1 MGRTTPTAPEP
12 RTARRQPVR
21 PWVLRLAPRGR
32 VCGEIPIARYTW
44 RADHRARGNTTL
56 RLLFLRARAN
66 WRLLG
71 VVGLGI
77 LVMSVL
83 MASTT
88 VYTRALTDLGLDF
101 ELDREAGQI
110 GSVQVTLSQTL
121 LGGERAQAVR
131 DFAEASLDAHFGDI
145 ALPRRTRSG
154 RVSDLRLLAETQ
166 ITGSA
171 PLGGEFTT
179 IEGWES
185 HVAFEGRPPAPPT
198 LAVDPE
204 LGLSQLDGPIEVALP
219 RAHAEFA
226 RLRVGDAFAVAD
238 VYDDCDREPPLF
250 GGPTASAP
258 PSLEPCVTTGLISLQ
273 FPVEVVGIFDA
284 INLDDPFWDAALAS
298 LARPREPRKSLV
310 LPRVFALF
318 VHSDALFGPLS
329 ELLPGYRADIRIVD
343 AIPLSAFDSV
353 GIPADLDRFAGL
365 QTDMA
370 SVGGTVS
377 SSFEGALRSFQE
389 GRDFSVVPIL
399 LILVQVVSVVVFFIF
414 VMARLLVSG
423 ETDEIA
429 LLRSRGASLPQVLG
443 LYALQLLPIVI
454 LTAAVAPLIAATA
467 VSALG
472 FVGSFRDVS
481 GDDWIA
487 ISLTPQAWALALAGA
502 ALALGAVLVPVA
514 QAARVQP
521 GTARHVAARPAGR
534 NVFQRYYL
542 DIAFVAVA
550 GFLVWSVG
558 ARDAVFTR
566 NTVGGLSTE
575 PLVLIAPALV
585 GLIAILLVLR
595 LLPPALAALAWIA
608 SDRIAMPIAAALRQ
622 AVRNPGPVIRLSV
635 LTMLA
640 AALGT
645 FAASYDATV
654 DRSFDERARFEAG
667 VDLRAGIDPRPPGL
681 VQAQIEAV
689 PGASAT
695 ALAIRRKGSV
705 GATGARGREVRILA
719 LDSAQAASMLWFR
732 DDFSA
737 EPLTTLLP
745 KLRPFASLG
754 GLPLPDDLAEL
765 SLWVNPSVPRND
777 LSVWLQVR
785 DRDGRFFRVGLG
797 NPGAAGL
804 WQELRG
810 DAAEPAAFIDARP
823 PFTLH
828 AITYTEG
835 ESQLVG
841 EPGSLLFD
849 DLTATTERGERLLI
863 EGFESDA
870 RRWLLQPLAATGA
883 TDAVERRTDVVAHS
897 GNSAV
902 EYRWTAGVSPG
913 RRGLYLPSPNLCDAG
928 GRCALNVIV
937 SETFLANHGLRVG
950 DEAPLHLGSFRI
962 DVRIIASVAFFPTL
976 DPRENGG
983 FLITDV
989 AELNHL
995 GATLDFRSPAP
1006 INEMWVTGPSDPER
1020 RMRTVAALNDL
1031 SEAGAPV
1038 TDQRALLATVGNDPL
1053 VAAGGSGI
1061 LLVSFVAVAILVVV
1075 AFLVSVVLTA
1085 RDRMLEMAVLRTLG
1099 IGRGALLGQLMAEYA
1114 MVAIIGLGLGSFLGD
1129 RIARLTLRFLE
1140 VDAEGDRVLPPFLLT
1155 TDWGVVI
1162 GSYVGLVAILILGV
1176 GGAWRLYVRG
1186 SITRALRLT
1195 A

>member
-1 MGRTTPTAPEP
+1 MGI
-12 RTARRQPVR
+12 
-21 PWVLRLAPRGR
+21 RLAPPGR
-32 VCGEIPIARYTW
+32 ICGEIPIARYTR
-44 RADHRARGNTTL
+44 RADHRARENTTL

-77 LVMSVL
+77 LVTSVL

-110 GSVQVTLSQTL
+110 GSVQVTISQTL

-131 DFAEASLDAHFGDI
+131 DFIEASLDAHFGDI
-145 ALPRRTRSG
+145 ALPRRIRSG

-166 ITGSA
+166 IPGSA

-185 HVAFEGRPPAPPT
+185 YVEFEGRPPGSPT
-198 LAVDPE
+198 LALDPA

-219 RAHAEFA
+219 RAQAELA
-226 RLRVGDAFAVAD
+226 GLRVGDAFTVAD

-250 GGPTASAP
+250 DGPTASTP
-258 PSLEPCVTTGLISLQ
+258 PSLEPCTTSALISLQ
-273 FPVEVVGIFDA
+273 IPAKVVGIFDA
-284 INLDDPFWDAALAS
+284 LNPDDPFWDAALAS
-298 LARPREPRKSLV
+298 LARPREPRKSLA

-329 ELLPGYRADIRIVD
+329 QLLPGYRADIRFAD
-343 AIPLSAFDSV
+343 PIPLSAFDSA
-353 GIPADLDRFAGL
+353 GIPADLGRFASL
-365 QTDMA
+365 QTDIA

-377 SSFEGALRSFQE
+377 SSFEETLRSFQE
-389 GRDFSVVPIL
+389 ARDFSVVPIL
-399 LILVQVVSVVVFFIF
+399 LIVVQVVGAVVFFIF
-414 VMARLLVSG
+414 AMARLLVGG

-454 LTAAVAPLIAATA
+454 LAAAGAPLIAAAA

-472 FVGSFRDVS
+472 FVGSFRDVT
-481 GDDWIA
+481 GADWIT

-502 ALALGAVLVPVA
+502 ALAMGVVLVPVA
-514 QAARVQP
+514 KAARVPP
-521 GTARHVAARPAGR
+521 GTARRVAARPAGR

-566 NTVGGLSTE
+566 DTVGGLSTE
-575 PLVLIAPALV
+575 PLVLITPALV

-595 LLPPALAALAWIA
+595 LLPPALSALAWIA
-608 SDRIAMPIAAALRQ
+608 GHRIPMPIAAALRQ
-622 AVRNPGPVIRLSV
+622 AARNPGPVIRLTV

-640 AALGT
+640 AAIGT

-667 VDLRAGIDPRPPGL
+667 VDLRTGTDPRPPGL
-681 VQAQIEAV
+681 IQASIEAL
-689 PGASAT
+689 PSAGATTLAT
-695 ALAIRRKGSV
+695 RRSGSV
-705 GATGARGREVRILA
+705 GATGARGREVQILA
-719 LDSAQAASMLWFR
+719 LDSARAASMLWFR

-737 EPLTTLLP
+737 EPLATLLP
-745 KLRPFASLG
+745 KLRPAANLG
-754 GLPLPDDLAEL
+754 GLPLPDDLVEL
-765 SLWVNPSVPRND
+765 SLWVNPSVPRTD

-797 NPGAAGL
+797 NPGVAGI

-810 DAAEPAAFIDARP
+810 DATGPAAFSDARP
-823 PFTLH
+823 PLTLH

-835 ESQLVG
+835 ESQRLG

-849 DLTATTERGERLLI
+849 DLVATTARGDRILI

-870 RRWLLQPLAATGA
+870 RQWLRQPLAATGA
-883 TDAVERRTDVVAHS
+883 TDAAERRTDIAAHS
-897 GNSAV
+897 GSSAV

-913 RRGLYLPSPNLCDAG
+913 RRGLYLPSPNLCDAD

-937 SETFLANHGLRVG
+937 SETFLDNHGLRVG
-950 DEAPLHLGSFRI
+950 DEAPLHLGPFSI
-962 DVRIIASVAFFPTL
+962 DVRIIAAVALFPTL
-976 DPRENGG
+976 DPQEEGG

-989 AELNHL
+989 AELHHL
-995 GATLDFRSPAP
+995 GATLDFRNPTP
-1006 INEMWVTGPSDPER
+1006 INELWASGPSDPAR
-1020 RMRTVAALNDL
+1020 RARTVAALNDL
-1031 SEAGAPV
+1031 SATGAPV

-1061 LLVSFVAVAILVVV
+1061 LLIAFVTVAILVLV

-1085 RDRMLEMAVLRTLG
+1085 RDRTLEMAVLRTLG
-1099 IGRGALLGQLMAEYA
+1099 TGRRALLAQLMAEYA
-1114 MVAIIGLGLGSFLGD
+1114 VVAIIGLGLGTFLGD
-1129 RIARLTLRFLE
+1129 RIARLTLRFLDI
-1140 VDAEGDRVLPPFLLT
+1140 DAAGDRVLPPFLLT
-1155 TDWGVVI
+1155 TNWEVVL
-1162 GSYVGLVAILILGV
+1162 GTYVGLVATLALGV
-1176 GGAWRLYVRG
+1176 GAAWRLSARG
-1186 SITRALRLT
+1186 SITRALRL
-1195 A
+1195 AA